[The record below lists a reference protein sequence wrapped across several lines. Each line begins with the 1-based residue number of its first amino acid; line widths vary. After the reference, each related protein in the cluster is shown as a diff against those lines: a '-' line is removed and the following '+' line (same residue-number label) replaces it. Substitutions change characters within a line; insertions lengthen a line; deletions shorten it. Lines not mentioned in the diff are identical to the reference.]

1 MMDFGFCPALLES
14 DFSYLFPPELD
25 YISQKNTSFQNLEVY
40 TSKLDSWLLG
50 AFLYHL
56 VKLNP
61 ISKAERNST
70 HILAHTER
78 YQGLGICEFL

>member
-1 MMDFGFCPALLES
+1 MDFGFCPALLSS

-61 ISKAERNST
+61 INMAKRNST
-70 HILAHTER
+70 HILPDTSR
-78 YQGLGICEFL
+78 YSGSGICEFI